1 MAKRAKK
8 YWLVKSEP
16 NAYSIDDLE
25 RDGTTPWDGVRNY
38 QARNTMRDDMKV
50 GDLVLFYH
58 SNAKPPAAV
67 GVAEV
72 ASPPYPD
79 ALQFDK
85 RSRYHDP
92 KSDPANPT
100 WILVDMAFS
109 SKFAK
114 PVPLA
119 DLKANRSLE
128 GMTVTQRGVRIS
140 VMPVLKKHFDAV
152 VKMGS
157 A

>member
-1 MAKRAKK
+1 M
-8 YWLVKSEP
+8 KSEP

-85 RSRYHDP
+85 RSKYHDP

-100 WILVDMAFS
+100 WILVDMAFHA
-109 SKFAK
+109 KFAK

-119 DLKANRSLE
+119 DLKANAKLD
-128 GMTVTQRGVRIS
+128 GMMVIQRGVRIS

-152 VKMGS
+152 VRMGKG
-157 A
+157 